1 MITAMHLMFFTKDA
15 AADRAFLRDVLG
27 WPYIDAGSPEH
38 EWLIFRAPPAEAG
51 FHQSDGPPSTQ
62 MYLMC
67 DDLAATVAE
76 LATKGVRTTA
86 EPAEQS
92 WGIVTSIKLP
102 SGGELGLY
110 QPKHATAHQLDP
122 QA

>member
-1 MITAMHLMFFTKDA
+1 VINAMHLMFFSKDA
-15 AADRAFLRDVLG
+15 DADRAFLRDVLG
-27 WPYIDAGSPEH
+27 WPYVDAGSPEH
-38 EWLIFRAPPAEAG
+38 EWLIFRAPAAEAG
-51 FHQSDGPPSTQ
+51 FHASDGPPTTEV
-62 MYLMC
+62 YLMC

-76 LATKGVRTTA
+76 LAAKGVRTS
-86 EPAEQS
+86 EPSEQR
-92 WGIVTSIKLP
+92 WGITTSIQLP